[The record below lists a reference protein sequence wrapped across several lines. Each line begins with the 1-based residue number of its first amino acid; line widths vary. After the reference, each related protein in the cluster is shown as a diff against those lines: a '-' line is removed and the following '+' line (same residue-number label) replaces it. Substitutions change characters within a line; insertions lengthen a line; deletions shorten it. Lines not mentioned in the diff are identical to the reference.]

1 MLFTCRQVQQ
11 CPHPNRRHRCV
22 YLCHCW
28 RAACDGNIECIPACF
43 KASLGGVPEQI
54 LRGRWVQILPIFI
67 CIARGGGGLM
77 GLKIQGRS
85 FRVVLVSFIYP
96 RASVILAVWVNSKGK
111 KSSCCAILC
120 FMMGNKE

>member
-1 MLFTCRQVQQ
+1 
-11 CPHPNRRHRCV
+11 
-22 YLCHCW
+22 
-28 RAACDGNIECIPACF
+28 
-43 KASLGGVPEQI
+43 
-54 LRGRWVQILPIFI
+54 
-67 CIARGGGGLM
+67 M

-111 KSSCCAILC
+111 KRSCCAILC